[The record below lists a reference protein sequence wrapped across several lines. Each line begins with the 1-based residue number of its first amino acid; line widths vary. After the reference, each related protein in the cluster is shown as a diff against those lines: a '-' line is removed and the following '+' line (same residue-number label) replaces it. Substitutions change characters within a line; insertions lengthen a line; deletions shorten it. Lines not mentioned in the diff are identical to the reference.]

1 MSIGINTYTIN
12 GIYLDTL
19 TAQAGCDSIVNS
31 NLTINPAITSSQTI
45 MICNGDSI
53 LVGSTYHY
61 NTGIYIDVLTALNG
75 CDSTVTTNLTESP
88 VIIYSQNITMCYGDS
103 VLVGSTYHY
112 NTGTY
117 VDVLTSFTGCD
128 STVTTNLTESPVII
142 YSQNITMCNDDS
154 VLVGGIYHY
163 NTGIYIDVL
172 TALNG
177 CDSSV
182 TTNLTKSPAISSSQ
196 NITICN
202 GDSVLVG
209 STYYYNS
216 GNYTNVLTAAN
227 GCDSTVTTNLTES
240 PAITSSQ
247 NITMCNGDSVLVGST
262 YYYNTGFYTTVL
274 IAANGCDSTVT
285 SALLESLPITSSQ
298 NITICNGDSILVGST
313 YYYNSGNYS
322 TTLVAANGCDSIV
335 TTNLMERPVISITQ
349 NSTICNGDSIL
360 VGSTYHNT
368 TGIYIDTLTSFTGCD
383 SIVTTNLTESL
394 AITSS
399 QNSTIC
405 TSDSILVG
413 STYHN
418 TTGIYID
425 ILTSFTGCDSTVTTN
440 LIVNNTITTNQ
451 TIILCYG
458 ETLTIGT
465 HSHTISG
472 TYTDTLTAQAGCD
485 SIVNTNLTIS
495 PAINSS
501 QNITICNGDSIL
513 VGSTYYYN
521 TGFYTTVLIAA
532 NGCDS
537 TVTAALLE
545 SPAINSSQNIT
556 ICNEDSVLVGSIYHY
571 STGVYVDV
579 LTALNGCDST
589 VTTNLTENPSISSSQ
604 SITMCNGDS
613 ILVGNTYHYNT
624 GIFVDVL
631 TALNGCDSTVTTNLI
646 EDPAIVFSQ
655 NVSICFEDTLTIG
668 SNAYYTTGNYI
679 TIIPSA
685 TGCDSSITTALTVN
699 PLPVITLSPDI
710 SISLGT
716 NTILTA
722 NGASNYS
729 WTPAATLNTATGN
742 IVTATPAVPT
752 TYCVNATDNN
762 GCSDTKCMNVIIDR
776 ECGELFIPNAFSPNG
791 DGSNDVLSVYINE
804 HCVKKFSLLIYDR
817 LGEKVFESDNINQT
831 WDGTYNGKALDNA
844 VFVYFLNIE
853 LTNQSSAIKQSGNV
867 SIVK

>member
-589 VTTNLTENPSISSSQ
+589 VTTNL
-604 SITMCNGDS
+604 
-613 ILVGNTYHYNT
+613 
-624 GIFVDVL
+624 
-631 TALNGCDSTVTTNLI
+631 I